1 MTEMN
6 DIPHDE
12 GFSPESLDDTLGQT
26 AGEFPDQD
34 STLDESVATEAYDDH
49 VEKRPSFLRWLGETL
64 LLVAVAF
71 VLAQGIKTFVVQPYI
86 IPTGSMVPTI
96 EIGDRVIAEKVSYRF
111 GDPEPGDV
119 VVIDDP
125 AGQHPQLIKRVI
137 AVGGQTID
145 IDDGKVFIDGV
156 VLDEP
161 YLVGVTTE
169 VGTVIMPLTIPEG
182 EIFVMGDNR
191 PNSGDARY
199 FGALPVST
207 VKARAVATYWP
218 LDRLG
223 GL

>member
-1 MTEMN
+1 MTEPN
-6 DIPHDE
+6 DEFMTPPFADE
-12 GFSPESLDDTLGQT
+12 PET
-26 AGEFPDQD
+26 D
-34 STLDESVATEAYDDH
+34 SSAPQPTYTVDGSMYDDQMALEAE
-49 VEKRPSFLRWLGETL
+49 VEDVPQRASFARWLGETL

-86 IPTGSMVPTI
+86 IPTGSMEPTI
-96 EIGDRVIAEKVSYRF
+96 LIGDRVIAEKVSYRF
-111 GDPEPGDV
+111 GDPQPGDIV
-119 VVIDDP
+119 VLDDP

-145 IDDGKVFIDGV
+145 IRDGLVYIDGE

-161 YLVGVTTE
+161 YLVGVKTE
-169 VGTVIMPLTIPEG
+169 VGTVIMPLTVPEG
-182 EIFVMGDNR
+182 DIFVMGDNR

-199 FGALPVST
+199 FGVLPVST
-207 VKARAVATYWP
+207 VKGRAIATYWP